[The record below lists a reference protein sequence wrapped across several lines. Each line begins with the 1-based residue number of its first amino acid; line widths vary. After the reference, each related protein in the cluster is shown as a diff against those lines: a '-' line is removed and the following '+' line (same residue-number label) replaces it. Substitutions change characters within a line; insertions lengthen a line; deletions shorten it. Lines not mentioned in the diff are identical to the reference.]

1 MYFYKIEPIY
11 KGSNSK
17 YASESFSGLIVL
29 SPLEE
34 VNEDFLNFI
43 NYLEIGDIVNVKGR
57 KCEDG
62 KYHTSKEPEE
72 SNTWRYIK
80 AEEIEVIGNVND

>member
-1 MYFYKIEPIY
+1 M
-11 KGSNSK
+11 
-17 YASESFSGLIVL
+17 
-29 SPLEE
+29 
-34 VNEDFLNFI
+34 D
-43 NYLEIGDIVNVKGR
+43 YLEIGDIVNVKGR

-62 KYHTSKEPEE
+62 KYYTSKEPEE